1 MWPWGRGVPV
11 APTPDAMS
19 PEQWRRLSAEVSAT
33 QQRLQQVAG
42 VAGAAHTQTQQPGQ
56 DATANTSKKRKL
68 VPQYCAHLCC
78 AAGSD
83 THPILQMKGR
93 SKDDIAKHAL
103 FPEKGAANLIARQA
117 ANGRLIVCKRH
128 LMDPDATPPAGRTG
142 GYQPVHFHQHGL
154 CPMFTDPQKMC
165 TCAPLTASEIQAIG
179 KNASLEPA
187 CTCGARVH
195 RRQHTIE
202 RNARAARSAEADEA
216 SSRAQRSAK
225 KRDATAVADART
237 AAAAHVEAGNQAN
250 AELEE
255 AAAKLSD
262 TNALLLKAEKDIDQ
276 LLALRRALALQHGA
290 QVEGVAAKGCAA
302 AEAVADRVSQCAAVA
317 SGDIVHELNLAAR
330 RDVELAADQAAAELR
345 DAGARATEAAR
356 AAKEG
361 AEAALRNKE
370 KGRSV
375 LMQELAQAEALLERH
390 GNLQEAVRLQ
400 VDAEVKELRSTMVE
414 PVTLTYLLDTKTSAA
429 HVQYFTGTDRT
440 GLLMLLCTMAQTRS
454 ALEMFQKGIGSKA
467 LTEGQ
472 QLLTALFKLSRN
484 LPHHMISRTLGTPA
498 SVATTT
504 LSRCFI
510 KVVLTLTEHIKRSW
524 GRSWSEDMV
533 NEDRLEEYSGNFS
546 LVHLIA
552 DCSST
557 SMEGTRSHL
566 QKMFTFSPCHGT
578 TVIKWAL
585 ALNCAGVIEW
595 VSAGHCGNSN
605 EAFMCADHNNPM
617 GASLI
622 DAILPRYTLMY
633 DKGGGQLCSLCAQ
646 AQRGFMCPCHKRE
659 GKMSAFELNRSELMS
674 SRRSHVERAVKK
686 MKRRLILS
694 GLPLARSLFVVAD
707 EILHLCCFLSHLDG
721 PLPFAG
727 NTMLDEDG
735 YLDDAFTGL
744 DDDADELWE
753 AVAEAVEEAEG
764 LDLAE
769 GASTEQTV
777 PGEAL

>member
-68 VPQYCAHLCC
+68 APQYCAHLCC

-195 RRQHTIE
+195 RRQCTIE

-225 KRDATAVADART
+225 KRDATAVADARA

-330 RDVELAADQAAAELR
+330 RDVWSWRPTKLR
-345 DAGARATEAAR
+345 PSYVPLGRGQRRQRALPRRAQRQRSATKKR
-356 AAKEG
+356 AA
-361 AEAALRNKE
+361 
-370 KGRSV
+370 
-375 LMQELAQAEALLERH
+375 
-390 GNLQEAVRLQ
+390 
-400 VDAEVKELRSTMVE
+400 
-414 PVTLTYLLDTKTSAA
+414 
-429 HVQYFTGTDRT
+429 
-440 GLLMLLCTMAQTRS
+440 
-454 ALEMFQKGIGSKA
+454 
-467 LTEGQ
+467 
-472 QLLTALFKLSRN
+472 LF
-484 LPHHMISRTLGTPA
+484 
-498 SVATTT
+498 
-504 LSRCFI
+504 
-510 KVVLTLTEHIKRSW
+510 
-524 GRSWSEDMV
+524 
-533 NEDRLEEYSGNFS
+533 
-546 LVHLIA
+546 
-552 DCSST
+552 
-557 SMEGTRSHL
+557 
-566 QKMFTFSPCHGT
+566 
-578 TVIKWAL
+578 
-585 ALNCAGVIEW
+585 
-595 VSAGHCGNSN
+595 
-605 EAFMCADHNNPM
+605 
-617 GASLI
+617 
-622 DAILPRYTLMY
+622 
-633 DKGGGQLCSLCAQ
+633 
-646 AQRGFMCPCHKRE
+646 
-659 GKMSAFELNRSELMS
+659 
-674 SRRSHVERAVKK
+674 
-686 MKRRLILS
+686 
-694 GLPLARSLFVVAD
+694 
-707 EILHLCCFLSHLDG
+707 
-721 PLPFAG
+721 
-727 NTMLDEDG
+727 
-735 YLDDAFTGL
+735 
-744 DDDADELWE
+744 
-753 AVAEAVEEAEG
+753 
-764 LDLAE
+764 
-769 GASTEQTV
+769 
-777 PGEAL
+777 